1 MRLVATTYKLS
12 VDITVGRLMLFS
24 TGVDEPFK
32 LQPSVLSA
40 KHQQASSQCLLP
52 RRELCCACRTA
63 NIINVDAALWWYC
76 GIGHTPSSICIAI
89 GNCHS
94 CGSASTSNTAVTRR
108 EQSLVYTS
116 VLPLRRHYC

>member
-12 VDITVGRLMLFS
+12 VNITVGRLMLFS

-52 RRELCCACRTA
+52 RAIENCVAHVVQLTSSMLMLQCGGTA
-63 NIINVDAALWWYC
+63 
-76 GIGHTPSSICIAI
+76 T
-89 GNCHS
+89 
-94 CGSASTSNTAVTRR
+94 
-108 EQSLVYTS
+108 LVIH
-116 VLPLRRHYC
+116 LPLFALLSATAIAVVAPQPVKQL